1 MTITNAMRSI
11 ITTALVLFLADIGL
25 GYAGNLHNVVI
36 ISIDALHPNALRE
49 ADIPTLRQLVE
60 SGTYTLKG
68 RSTDPPKTLIAHTAM
83 FTGMSPEKN
92 GKTDNSW
99 MPGQGAIEKP
109 TIFNSAKSN
118 KYQTGYFYSKQKLG
132 YLVNDAIDV
141 HRLSRDNAIDLAEAF
156 IKTPGSHFLFLHVS
170 GLDQVGPEYGWMS
183 PEYLEELSFIDD
195 YLSSLVELIKDKQQ
209 YLIIITSD
217 HAGHDKIHGSQDPE
231 DYRLPLIICSDAVSV
246 ERYKN
251 ISFSVVGLK
260 KIIEN
265 LLEKGVF

>member
-1 MTITNAMRSI
+1 M
-11 ITTALVLFLADIGL
+11 
-25 GYAGNLHNVVI
+25 
-36 ISIDALHPNALRE
+36 
-49 ADIPTLRQLVE
+49 VE

-141 HRLSRDNAIDLAEAF
+141 HRLSRDNAIDLA
-156 IKTPGSHFLFLHVS
+156 KH
-170 GLDQVGPEYGWMS
+170 
-183 PEYLEELSFIDD
+183 LSRPRVHIF
-195 YLSSLVELIKDKQQ
+195 YS
-209 YLIIITSD
+209 
-217 HAGHDKIHGSQDPE
+217 
-231 DYRLPLIICSDAVSV
+231 CM
-246 ERYKN
+246 
-251 ISFSVVGLK
+251 
-260 KIIEN
+260 
-265 LLEKGVF
+265 